1 MSSRTF
7 IFQLD
12 GGGEEKTITI
22 DVNKTV
28 KDLIDI
34 YLKGKNLSNSLNDFA
49 FMVGANPL
57 KSAKNINSQIK
68 NVKFLRPNATIKV
81 REVDTKAG
89 GRL

>member
-34 YLKGKNLSNSLNDFA
+34 Y
-49 FMVGANPL
+49 
-57 KSAKNINSQIK
+57 
-68 NVKFLRPNATIKV
+68 
-81 REVDTKAG
+81 
-89 GRL
+89 